1 MRRVRYDIPP
11 HSSRSVDGQP
21 YELVEMI
28 RGDDV
33 QPLDNLQLEEQHQS
47 VRRAVSD
54 LPQSL
59 RSIVSLVFFQGLK
72 YREAADALSI
82 PVGTLK
88 RRMHSALL
96 QLRTEC
102 PELQFSDAA

>member
-1 MRRVRYDIPP
+1 
-11 HSSRSVDGQP
+11 VDGQP

-33 QPLDNLQLEEQHQS
+33 QPLDTLQLEEQHQS

-59 RSIVSLVFFQGLK
+59 RSSSS
-72 YREAADALSI
+72 RD
-82 PVGTLK
+82 
-88 RRMHSALL
+88 
-96 QLRTEC
+96 
-102 PELQFSDAA
+102 